1 MSPHGFLVWIHASD
15 MMLAQKK
22 KRKKK
27 PGWEMS
33 GILGIGK

>member
-1 MSPHGFLVWIHASD
+1 VWIHASD

-22 KRKKK
+22 KKKKK

-33 GILGIGK
+33 AIVGIGK

>member
-1 MSPHGFLVWIHASD
+1 VWIHASD

-22 KRKKK
+22 KKKKK

-33 GILGIGK
+33 GIVGIGK

>member
-15 MMLAQKK
+15 MMLAQN
-22 KRKKK
+22 KKK

-33 GILGIGK
+33 GIVGIGK